1 MFRKIVTPITCAL
14 LFACTSE
21 SDGLRD
27 AGVVF
32 PDATVGADGS
42 VSIDASPGMD
52 ATASALAESD
62 KARVSFKRQAQL
74 AADFGRALELAA
86 NQICTEVG
94 RYDCF
99 GVHRIP
105 LGGVEPYT
113 LGINNPIEDTTVT
126 TPPAVERIALNACK
140 NRVDLDLGGTP
151 VVFHGLGAAG
161 AAIDENAPV
170 MREMI
175 ERLYRRFLQ
184 RNPTDVEV
192 EHLRG
197 FYRDVIAA
205 NEPQPSRA
213 WAIMSCFAVATS
225 VEMLFY

>member
-27 AGVVF
+27 AGINGG
-32 PDATVGADGS
+32 PDASA
-42 VSIDASPGMD
+42 DASVGMDAAPGMD
-52 ATASALAESD
+52 ATTSALAESD
-62 KARVSFKRQAQL
+62 KARVAFKRQVQL
-74 AADFGRALELAA
+74 AADLALALELPA
-86 NQICTEVG
+86 NEICAEVG

-113 LGINNPIEDTTVT
+113 LGINVPIEDTTVT
-126 TPPAVERIALNACK
+126 TPLAVERIALNGCK
-140 NRVDLDLGGTP
+140 NRVDRDLAGNP
-151 VVFHGLGAAG
+151 VIFHGLGADG
-161 AAIDENAPV
+161 AAIDPAAPV

-175 ERLYRRFLQ
+175 ERLYRSFLK
-184 RNPTDVEV
+184 RNPSEVEV

-197 FYRDVIAA
+197 FYGDVTAA
-205 NEPQPSRA
+205 NEPRPSRA